1 MDISLLKAYDY
12 FSALQYRY
20 KMTRKYPFLSVFS
33 VGKSVMGREIPAFT
47 VGNAD
52 EYALLIGGVHGN
64 AHFTC
69 AILMAFL
76 DELCSKI
83 EQNGVIEGIKVRK
96 ALVGRG
102 LIVVP
107 CLNPDGCEIVTHG
120 KAAMGSYEP
129 HLQRLVKND
138 LSQYIYNARGTDID
152 LAFSAPLK
160 EPESAALYS
169 LCESNNIRHMVVFD
183 KGGGEIV
190 MPSNSPQR
198 SSRMAEIMVTSTGY
212 NLKLANENSG
222 ELPLTQWFCQKY
234 SVPTFSLLSNTEK
247 DNYLNLY
254 TSLRELLMLVTIM

>member
-12 FSALQYRY
+12 FESLQYRY
-20 KMTRKYPFLSVFS
+20 KMVRKYSFLSVFS
-33 VGKSVMGREIPAFT
+33 VGKSVMGREIPACSI
-47 VGNAD
+47 GNAD
-52 EYALLIGGVHGN
+52 EYALLLVGVHGN

-83 EQNGVIEGIKVRK
+83 QQNGIVEGIKVRK
-96 ALVGRG
+96 ALVGKG

-107 CLNPDGCEIVTHG
+107 CLNPDGCEIATHG

-129 HLQRLVKND
+129 YLQHLVKND
-138 LSQYIYNARGTDID
+138 YGNYIYNARGTDIG

-169 LCESNNIRHMVVFD
+169 LCENNNIRHAVILD

-198 SSRMAEIMVTSTGY
+198 SSRMAEIMVSSSGY
-212 NLKLANENSG
+212 NLKFGNENLSN
-222 ELPLTQWFCQKY
+222 LHLTESFCQKY
-234 SVPTFSLLSNTEK
+234 SAPAFSLLSNAEE
-247 DNYLNLY
+247 DSYLKLY